1 MEVRFQIC
9 CCLLERWMGV
19 MNLDIPTKNIY
30 DAFLMIYLS
39 IFVAAVIVVVVVIV
53 AVLLQR
59 TRSEILKGSNSVTL

>member
-9 CCLLERWMGV
+9 CYLLERCLGV

-39 IFVAAVIVVVVVIV
+39 IFVTAVIAVVVVV
-53 AVLLQR
+53 LLVQR
-59 TRSEILKGSNSVTL
+59 TQSEILKGSNSIIL

>member
-1 MEVRFQIC
+1 
-9 CCLLERWMGV
+9 

-39 IFVAAVIVVVVVIV
+39 IFVAAVIVVVVVV
-53 AVLLQR
+53 VVVVLLQR

>member
-1 MEVRFQIC
+1 
-9 CCLLERWMGV
+9 

-39 IFVAAVIVVVVVIV
+39 IFVAAVIVAVVVVV